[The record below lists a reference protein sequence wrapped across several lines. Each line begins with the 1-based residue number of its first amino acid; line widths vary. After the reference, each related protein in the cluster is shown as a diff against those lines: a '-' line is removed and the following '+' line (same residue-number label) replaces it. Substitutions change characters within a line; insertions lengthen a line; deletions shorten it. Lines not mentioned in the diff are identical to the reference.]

1 MTGASNRSAPS
12 NATTCWRSSQT
23 ATAVAARGSPARIP
37 VDRWQDLIGEPTLAD
52 AILDRIIHNAY
63 RLQLSAAGRGARRS

>member
-1 MTGASNRSAPS
+1 VLEIVPDRYGRGATRITS
-12 NATTCWRSSQT
+12 
-23 ATAVAARGSPARIP
+23 RIP

-63 RLQLSAAGRGARRS
+63 RLQLKGDSLRKQRTTQTAPA

>member
-1 MTGASNRSAPS
+1 MLEIVPDRYGRGATRITS
-12 NATTCWRSSQT
+12 
-23 ATAVAARGSPARIP
+23 RIP

-63 RLQLSAAGRGARRS
+63 RLQLKGDSLRKQRTTQTAPA